1 MSVLDNNGSVVPN
14 KAEIIPVSIVTEIIF
29 V

>member
-1 MSVLDNNGSVVPN
+1 MSVLDNNGIVVPN
-14 KAEIIPVSIVTEIIF
+14 KAEIIPVSIVIEIIF